1 MKPLPREGF
10 APLAL
15 TSLALALAVLAFALY
30 LRERPPGEGSA
41 AAGFARD
48 MSVHHAQAVEMAG
61 IVRDRTND
69 PAIRTL
75 ATDIVL
81 TQQAQLGQMHGWLA
95 AWGLSLTGTRPPMA
109 WMGHPVEGRMP
120 GMASPGEINRLR
132 SAPPEEADRLFLWL
146 MIEHHRAAIPMARAA
161 LERTDRPE
169 VERLAGAILRS
180 QRGEI
185 RVMQKMLEE
194 RAGEAAPQHRSGGHR
209 HGS

>member
-1 MKPLPREGF
+1 MKPLPREGL

-15 TSLALALAVLAFALY
+15 TSLALALAVLAFVLY

-81 TQQAQLGQMHGWLA
+81 TQQAQIGQMHGWLA
-95 AWGLSLTGTRPPMA
+95 AWGLPLTGTRPPMA

-132 SAPPEEADRLFLWL
+132 SAPPEEADRLFLRL

-194 RAGEAAPQHRSGGHR
+194 RAKEAAPQHRSAP
-209 HGS
+209 